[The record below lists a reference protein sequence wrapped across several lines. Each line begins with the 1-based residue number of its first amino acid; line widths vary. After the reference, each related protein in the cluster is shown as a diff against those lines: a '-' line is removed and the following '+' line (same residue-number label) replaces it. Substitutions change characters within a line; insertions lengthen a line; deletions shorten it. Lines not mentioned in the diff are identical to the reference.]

1 MITPRTTFIK
11 ELVEPEHQLFHHRI
25 QSCSYNLDRHHL
37 SKVLIDNM
45 IHHEG
50 IGISANQIGIWERA
64 FAMVRDLENNE
75 VMVCFNPR
83 IIKSY
88 SEEIEMEEG
97 CLSYPELFLKIKR
110 PDKIVVK
117 YEDEDKKLHKIK
129 LEGLASRVFQHEYDH
144 LQGINFTQRANKI
157 HLDRA
162 RKQKIKLD
170 RLRRKNAKRTPL

>member
-1 MITPRTTFIK
+1 MITPRATFIK

-37 SKVLIDNM
+37 SRVLIDNM
-45 IHHEG
+45 IHHNG

-88 SEEIEMEEG
+88 SEEVEMEEG
-97 CLSYPELFLKIKR
+97 CLSYPELFLNIKR
-110 PDKIVVK
+110 PDKIIVK
-117 YEDEDKKLHKIK
+117 YEDEDKKTHKIK
-129 LEGLASRVFQHEYDH
+129 LQGLASRVFQHEYDH
-144 LQGINFTQRANKI
+144 MEGIDFTQR
-157 HLDRA
+157 
-162 RKQKIKLD
+162 
-170 RLRRKNAKRTPL
+170 T

>member
-1 MITPRTTFIK
+1 MITPRTSYIK

-37 SKVLIDNM
+37 SRVLIDNM
-45 IHHEG
+45 IHHNG

-83 IIKSY
+83 IVKSY
-88 SEEIEMEEG
+88 SEEVEMEEG

-110 PDKIVVK
+110 PDKIIVK
-117 YEDEDKKLHKIK
+117 YEDEDKKTHKLK
-129 LEGLASRVFQHEYDH
+129 LQGLASRVFQHEYDH
-144 LQGINFTQRANKI
+144 MEGIDFTQR
-157 HLDRA
+157 
-162 RKQKIKLD
+162 
-170 RLRRKNAKRTPL
+170 T

>member
-1 MITPRTTFIK
+1 MITPRTSYIK

-37 SKVLIDNM
+37 SKILIDNM
-45 IHHEG
+45 IHHNG

-64 FAMVRDLENNE
+64 FAMIRDLEHQE

-88 SEEIEMEEG
+88 TEEVEMEEG

-117 YEDEDKKLHKIK
+117 YEDENKKIHKIK
-129 LEGLASRVFQHEYDH
+129 LQGLASRVFQHEYDH
-144 LQGINFTQRANKI
+144 MEGIDSTQR
-157 HLDRA
+157 
-162 RKQKIKLD
+162 
-170 RLRRKNAKRTPL
+170 T

>member
-1 MITPRTTFIK
+1 MITPRATFIK
-11 ELVEPEHQLFHHRI
+11 DLVEPEHQLFHHRI
-25 QSCSYNLDRHHL
+25 NSCSYNLDRHHL
-37 SKVLIDNM
+37 SRVLVDNM
-45 IHHEG
+45 IHHQG

-88 SEEIEMEEG
+88 SEEVEMEEG

-110 PDKIVVK
+110 PNKIVVK
-117 YEDEDKKLHKIK
+117 YEDEDKKTHKMK

-144 LQGINFTQRANKI
+144 MEGIDFTQR
-157 HLDRA
+157 
-162 RKQKIKLD
+162 
-170 RLRRKNAKRTPL
+170 T

>member
-1 MITPRTTFIK
+1 MITPRATFIK
-11 ELVEPEHQLFHHRI
+11 ELVDPEHQLFHHRI

-37 SKVLIDNM
+37 TKVLIDNM
-45 IHHEG
+45 IHHNG

-88 SEEIEMEEG
+88 SEEVEMEEG

-117 YEDEDKKLHKIK
+117 YEDEDKKTHKIK
-129 LEGLASRVFQHEYDH
+129 LQGLASRVFQHEYDH
-144 LQGINFTQRANKI
+144 MEGIDFTQR
-157 HLDRA
+157 
-162 RKQKIKLD
+162 
-170 RLRRKNAKRTPL
+170 T

>member
-1 MITPRTTFIK
+1 MITPRATFIK
-11 ELVEPEHQLFHHRI
+11 DLVEPEHQLFHHRI
-25 QSCSYNLDRHHL
+25 NSCSYNLDRHHL
-37 SKVLIDNM
+37 SRVLVDNM
-45 IHHEG
+45 IHHQG

-88 SEEIEMEEG
+88 SEEVEMEEG

-117 YEDEDKKLHKIK
+117 YEDQDKKTHKIK
-129 LEGLASRVFQHEYDH
+129 LQGLASRVFQHEYDH
-144 LQGINFTQRANKI
+144 MEGIDFTQR
-157 HLDRA
+157 
-162 RKQKIKLD
+162 
-170 RLRRKNAKRTPL
+170 T

>member
-1 MITPRTTFIK
+1 MITPRATFIK
-11 ELVEPEHQLFHHRI
+11 ELVEPEHQLFHHQI

-45 IHHEG
+45 IHYNG

-64 FAMVRDLENNE
+64 FAMIRDLEHNE

-88 SEEIEMEEG
+88 AEEVEMEEG

-110 PDKIVVK
+110 PDRIVVK
-117 YEDEDKKLHKIK
+117 YEDEDKKTHKMK
-129 LEGLASRVFQHEYDH
+129 LQGLASRVFQHEYDH
-144 LQGINFTQRANKI
+144 MEGIDFTQR
-157 HLDRA
+157 
-162 RKQKIKLD
+162 
-170 RLRRKNAKRTPL
+170 T

>member
-1 MITPRTTFIK
+1 MITPRATFIK
-11 ELVEPEHQLFHHRI
+11 ELVDPEHQLFHHRI

-37 SKVLIDNM
+37 SRVLIDNM

-75 VMVCFNPR
+75 IIVCFNPR

-88 SEEIEMEEG
+88 SEEVEMEEG

-110 PDKIVVK
+110 PDKIIVK
-117 YEDEDKKLHKIK
+117 YEDENKKTHKMK
-129 LEGLASRVFQHEYDH
+129 LQGLASRVFQHEFDNME
-144 LQGINFTQRANKI
+144 GIDFTQR
-157 HLDRA
+157 
-162 RKQKIKLD
+162 
-170 RLRRKNAKRTPL
+170 T

>member
-1 MITPRTTFIK
+1 MITPRATFIK
-11 ELVEPEHQLFHHRI
+11 ELVDPEHQLFHHRI

-37 SKVLIDNM
+37 SRVLIDNM
-45 IHHEG
+45 IYHEG

-83 IIKSY
+83 IVKSY
-88 SEEIEMEEG
+88 SEEVEMEEG

-117 YEDEDKKLHKIK
+117 YEDEDKKTHKLK
-129 LEGLASRVFQHEYDH
+129 LQGLASRVFQHEYDH
-144 LQGINFTQRANKI
+144 MEGIDFTQR
-157 HLDRA
+157 
-162 RKQKIKLD
+162 
-170 RLRRKNAKRTPL
+170 T